1 MGRHMKIAGKKSKE
15 DQRRGKIFG
24 KLSKKISVAA
34 RNGSDLQFN
43 AELATIVD
51 EAKAMN
57 MRKDNIERAIK
68 KGAGE
73 LEGVEY
79 LDLMYEGYG
88 PSGVAVLIEVLTDNK
103 NRAVAEMRH
112 AFDKYGGN
120 LGETGC
126 VSFMFDH
133 KGILVIENSDSID
146 DDEIM
151 MEAIEAGAE
160 DIDIDEEFIE
170 IYTTV
175 NDFGAVKSKFKAD
188 GYKFEMAE
196 LRYVPQNM
204 VELTKSE
211 DIENMEKMIDILE
224 DNDDVQKV
232 YHNWEIE

>member
-1 MGRHMKIAGKKSKE
+1 MKIAGKKSKE

-57 MRKDNIERAIK
+57 MPKDNIERAIK

-73 LEGVEY
+73 LEGIEY

-88 PSGVAVLIEVLTDNK
+88 PSGVAVLVEVLTDNK
-103 NRAVAEMRH
+103 NRAVAETRH

-133 KGILVIENSDSID
+133 KGILVIANSDAID

-151 MEAIEAGAE
+151 MEALEAGAE

-170 IYTTV
+170 IYTTI
-175 NDFGAVKSKFKAD
+175 NAFGNVKNKFKAD
-188 GYKFEMAE
+188 GYTFEMAE
-196 LRYVPQNM
+196 LRYIPQNM
-204 VELTKSE
+204 IQLIKEE
-211 DIENMEKMIDILE
+211 DIENMEKMIEILE

-232 YHNWEIE
+232 YHNWAIE

>member
-1 MGRHMKIAGKKSKE
+1 MGRHMKIAGKKEKE

-43 AELATIVD
+43 PELATIVD

-57 MRKDNIERAIK
+57 MPKDNIERAIK
-68 KGAGE
+68 KGSGE

-88 PSGVAVLIEVLTDNK
+88 PSGVAVLVEVLTDNK

-133 KGILVIENSDSID
+133 KGILVIANSESID

-151 MEAIEAGAE
+151 MEALEAGAE

-175 NDFGAVKSKFKAD
+175 NDFGNVKNKFKAD

-204 VELTKSE
+204 VKLTKEE
-211 DIENMEKMIDILE
+211 DIENMETMIEILE

>member
-34 RNGSDLQFN
+34 RNGSDMQFN

-57 MRKDNIERAIK
+57 MPKDNIERAIK

-88 PSGVAVLIEVLTDNK
+88 PSGVAVLVEVLTDNK

-133 KGILVIENSDSID
+133 KGILVIANSDSID

-175 NDFGAVKSKFKAD
+175 NDFGTVKNKFKAD

-204 VELTKSE
+204 IELTKPE
-211 DIENMEKMIDILE
+211 DLENMEKMIDILE

>member
-1 MGRHMKIAGKKSKE
+1 MVIAGKKAKE

-34 RNGSDLQFN
+34 RQGSDLEYN
-43 AELATIVD
+43 SELATIVD

-57 MRKDNIERAIK
+57 MPKDNIERAIK

-126 VSFMFDH
+126 VSFMFDR
-133 KGILVIENSDSID
+133 KGILVIENSEDID
-146 DDEIM
+146 ADEIM
-151 MEAIEAGAE
+151 MEAIEAGAD
-160 DIDIDEEFIE
+160 DIDIDEDFVE
-170 IYTTV
+170 IDTTV
-175 NDFGAVKSKFKAD
+175 NGFGSVKNKFKEE

-204 VELTKSE
+204 VELTKAE
-211 DIENMEKMIDILE
+211 DIENMKKMIEILE

-232 YHNWEIE
+232 YHNWLIE

>member
-1 MGRHMKIAGKKSKE
+1 MGRHMVIAGKKAKE

-34 RNGSDLQFN
+34 RQGSDLEYN
-43 AELATIVD
+43 SELATIVD

-57 MRKDNIERAIK
+57 MPKDNIERAIK

-88 PSGVAVLIEVLTDNK
+88 PSGVAVLVEVLTDNK

-133 KGILVIENSDSID
+133 KGVLVIKNSDDID

-160 DIDIDEEFIE
+160 DIDIDDDFIE
-170 IYTTV
+170 IDTTV
-175 NDFGAVKSKFKAD
+175 NEFGNVKNKFKAD
-188 GYKFEMAE
+188 GYEFEMAE

-204 VELTKSE
+204 VKLTKQE
-211 DIENMEKMIDILE
+211 DIENMEKMIEILE

-232 YHNWEIE
+232 YHNWDIE

>member
-1 MGRHMKIAGKKSKE
+1 MGRHMVIAGKKAKE

-34 RNGSDLQFN
+34 RQGGDLEYN
-43 AELATIVD
+43 SELATIVD

-57 MRKDNIERAIK
+57 MPKDNIERAIK
-68 KGAGE
+68 KGSGE

-120 LGETGC
+120 LGESGC

-133 KGILVIENSDSID
+133 KGILVIKNSDSID

-160 DIDIDEEFIE
+160 DIDIDDAFIE
-170 IYTTV
+170 IDTTV
-175 NDFGAVKSKFKAD
+175 NGFGDVKNKFKAD
-188 GYKFEMAE
+188 GYDFEMAE

-204 VELTKSE
+204 VALTKAE
-211 DIENMEKMIDILE
+211 DVENMEKMIEVLE

-232 YHNWEIE
+232 YHNWDIE

>member
-1 MGRHMKIAGKKSKE
+1 MGRHMVIAGKKAKE

-34 RNGSDLQFN
+34 RQGSDLEYN
-43 AELATIVD
+43 SELATIVD

-57 MRKDNIERAIK
+57 MPKDNIERAIK

-88 PSGVAVLIEVLTDNK
+88 PSGVAVLVEVLTDNK

-126 VSFMFDH
+126 VSFMFDR
-133 KGILVIENSDSID
+133 KGILVIENSDDVD

-151 MEAIEAGAE
+151 MEAIETGAD

-170 IYTTV
+170 IDTTV
-175 NDFGAVKSKFKAD
+175 NDFGSVKNKFKAD

-204 VELTKSE
+204 IKLTKEE
-211 DIENMEKMIDILE
+211 DIENMEKMIEILE

>member
-1 MGRHMKIAGKKSKE
+1 MGRHMVIAGKKAKE

-34 RNGSDLQFN
+34 RQGSDLEYN
-43 AELATIVD
+43 SELATIVD

-57 MRKDNIERAIK
+57 MPKDNIERAIK

-126 VSFMFDH
+126 VSFMFDR
-133 KGILVIENSDSID
+133 KGILVIENSEDID
-146 DDEIM
+146 ADEIM
-151 MEAIEAGAE
+151 MEAIEAGAD
-160 DIDIDEEFIE
+160 DIDIDEDFVE
-170 IYTTV
+170 IDTTV
-175 NDFGAVKSKFKAD
+175 NGFGSVKNKFKEE

-204 VELTKSE
+204 VELTKAE
-211 DIENMEKMIDILE
+211 DIENMKKMIEILE

-232 YHNWEIE
+232 YHNWLIE

>member
-34 RNGSDLQFN
+34 RNGSDIQFN

-57 MRKDNIERAIK
+57 MPKDNIERAIK

-88 PSGVAVLIEVLTDNK
+88 PSGVAVLVEVLTDNK

-133 KGILVIENSDSID
+133 KGILVIANSDAID

-151 MEAIEAGAE
+151 MEALEAGAE
-160 DIDIDEEFIE
+160 DIDIDEDFIE

-175 NDFGAVKSKFKAD
+175 NDFGNVKNKFKAD

-196 LRYVPQNM
+196 LRYFPQNM
-204 VELTKSE
+204 VELTKAE

-232 YHNWEIE
+232 YHNWSIE

>member
-57 MRKDNIERAIK
+57 MPKDNIERAIK

-88 PSGVAVLIEVLTDNK
+88 PSGVAVLVEVLTDNK

-133 KGILVIENSDSID
+133 KGILVIANSDSID

-160 DIDIDEEFIE
+160 DIDIDEEFID

-175 NDFGAVKSKFKAD
+175 NDFGTVKNKFKAD

-204 VELTKSE
+204 IELTKPE
-211 DIENMEKMIDILE
+211 DLENMEKMIDILE

-232 YHNWEIE
+232 YHNWSIE

>member
-15 DQRRGKIFG
+15 DARRGKIFG

-34 RNGSDLQFN
+34 RGGSDLQFN
-43 AELATIVD
+43 PELATIVD

-57 MRKDNIERAIK
+57 MPKDNIERAIK

-88 PSGVAVLIEVLTDNK
+88 PSGVAVLVEVLTDNK

-133 KGILVIENSDSID
+133 KGILVIKNTDEID

-160 DIDIDEEFIE
+160 DIEIDNDFIE
-170 IYTTV
+170 IDTTV
-175 NDFGAVKSKFKAD
+175 NDFGSVKNKFKED
-188 GYKFEMAE
+188 GFEFEMAE
-196 LRYVPQNM
+196 LSYIPQNM
-204 VELTKSE
+204 VKLTDEE
-211 DIENMEKMIDILE
+211 DIKNMEKMIEILE

-232 YHNWEIE
+232 YHNWDI